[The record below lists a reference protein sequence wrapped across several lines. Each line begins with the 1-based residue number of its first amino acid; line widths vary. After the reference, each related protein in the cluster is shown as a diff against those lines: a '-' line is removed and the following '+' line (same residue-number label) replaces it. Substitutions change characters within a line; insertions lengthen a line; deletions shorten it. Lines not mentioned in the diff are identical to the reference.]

1 MQAFLSKKS
10 FRFPLFYSRKQTN
23 KQTNKTRTKTNK
35 QMKNIRTDFSWL
47 DFRKKELDTQCWL
60 LFSKTRTL
68 KFLINMKNLKQ
79 SSL

>member
-1 MQAFLSKKS
+1 
-10 FRFPLFYSRKQTN
+10 
-23 KQTNKTRTKTNK
+23 
-35 QMKNIRTDFSWL
+35 MKNIRTDISWL

>member
-1 MQAFLSKKS
+1 
-10 FRFPLFYSRKQTN
+10 
-23 KQTNKTRTKTNK
+23 
-35 QMKNIRTDFSWL
+35 MKNIRTDFSWL

-68 KFLINMKNLKQ
+68 KFPLINMKNLKQ